1 MLHKTVAA
9 DGVAVGE
16 VSRALGKALNDA
28 MQELVGWT
36 LVETQKFDQARPA
49 PATTPPARKR

>member
-1 MLHKTVAA
+1 VAA

-16 VSRALGKALNDA
+16 VSRALGTALNGA
-28 MQELVGWT
+28 LQELVGWT